1 MNDVQLRQ
9 TAETQPLLEVQ
20 DLSVE
25 FGTAR
30 VVDGLSFSVRS
41 GRTTAI
47 VGESGSG
54 KSITSLSVMRL
65 ADMLGAKFPTG
76 KILFTGSQGQMNLL
90 DAEQKTMR
98 GIRGKEIAMIFQE
111 PMTSLNPLM
120 TIGDQI
126 GEMFVLHKG
135 MSVRQARLKAIEAL
149 EQVQVPSP
157 ERRIKDYPHQLS
169 GGMRQRVMIAI
180 ALACDP
186 ALLIA
191 DEPTTALD
199 VTIQAE
205 IVELILE
212 LCKARGTAVLMISH
226 DLGLVARMCDR
237 VAVMYAGHIVEQR
250 PASQIFT
257 DPRHPYTRGL
267 VASLPLLGRRLQE
280 GRKKLTEIKGVVP
293 GLLERDA
300 ACGFASRCPRA
311 SEQCRTL
318 MPPVTALEGISTIR
332 CYHHD

>member
-1 MNDVQLRQ
+1 MTDTPVLKVENLSIALHSKGRDFPAVSEMNFSI
-9 TAETQPLLEVQ
+9 AAGEV
-20 DLSVE
+20 
-25 FGTAR
+25 FG
-30 VVDGLSFSVRS
+30 L
-41 GRTTAI
+41 
-47 VGESGSG
+47 VGESGCG
-54 KSITSLSVMRL
+54 KSLCALTIAGLLREPMHIT
-65 ADMLGAKFPTG
+65 
-76 KILFTGSQGQMNLL
+76 QGQVLL
-90 DAEQKTMR
+90 EGRDISRLPNKDLRRLR
-98 GIRGKEIAMIFQE
+98 GDRVAMIFQE

-135 MSVRQARLKAIEAL
+135 MSVRQARLKAIESL
-149 EQVQVPSP
+149 EQVQVPSAA
-157 ERRIKDYPHQLS
+157 RRIKDYPHQLS

-205 IVELILE
+205 IVELILD

-250 PASQIFT
+250 PAAQIFT
-257 DPRHPYTRGL
+257 DPRHPYTSGL
-267 VASLPLLGRRLQE
+267 VASLPLLGRRLKE
-280 GRKKLTEIKGVVP
+280 GRTKLTEIKGLVP
-293 GLLERDA
+293 GLMERDSG
-300 ACGFASRCPRA
+300 CGFASRCVRVSDECRA
-311 SEQCRTL
+311 M
-318 MPPVTALEGISTIR
+318 MPPVSTLDQLSTIR

>member
-1 MNDVQLRQ
+1 MADNPILQVENLSIALRAKGQ
-9 TAETQPLLEVQ
+9 NFPAVNQVDFSIRAGEV
-20 DLSVE
+20 
-25 FGTAR
+25 FG
-30 VVDGLSFSVRS
+30 L
-41 GRTTAI
+41 
-47 VGESGSG
+47 VGESGCG
-54 KSITSLSVMRL
+54 KSLCALTIAGLLREPMNVTQGRVLLEGQDINRL
-65 ADMLGAKFPTG
+65 PNKDLRR
-76 KILFTGSQGQMNLL
+76 L
-90 DAEQKTMR
+90 R
-98 GIRGKEIAMIFQE
+98 GDRVAMIFQE

-135 MSVRQARLKAIEAL
+135 MSARQARIKAIEAL

-205 IVELILE
+205 IVELILD
-212 LCKARGTAVLMISH
+212 LCTARGTAVLMISH
-226 DLGLVARMCDR
+226 DLGLVARMCHR

-250 PASQIFT
+250 PAGEIFT
-257 DPRHPYTRGL
+257 DPRHPYTHGL
-267 VASLPLLGRRLQE
+267 VASLPLLGRRLRE
-280 GRKKLTEIKGVVP
+280 GRSRLTEIKGVVP
-293 GLLERDA
+293 GLMERDIG
-300 ACGFASRCPRA
+300 CGFASRCPRVT
-311 SEQCRTL
+311 EECREA
-318 MPPVTALEGISTIR
+318 MPPAASLDELGSIR
-332 CYHHD
+332 CFHHD

>member
-1 MNDVQLRQ
+1 MTDNSILQVD
-9 TAETQPLLEVQ
+9 
-20 DLSVE
+20 DLSIALRAKGRTFPAVSNL
-25 FGTAR
+25 
-30 VVDGLSFSVRS
+30 DFSIRS
-41 GRTTAI
+41 GEVFGL
-47 VGESGSG
+47 VGESGCG
-54 KSITSLSVMRL
+54 KSLCALTIAGLLREPMNVTQGRVLLEGQDIGRL
-65 ADMLGAKFPTG
+65 PNKDLRR
-76 KILFTGSQGQMNLL
+76 L
-90 DAEQKTMR
+90 R
-98 GIRGKEIAMIFQE
+98 GDRVAMIFQE

-135 MSVRQARLKAIEAL
+135 MNARQARLKAIEAL

-205 IVELILE
+205 IVELILD
-212 LCKARGTAVLMISH
+212 LCTARGTAVLMISH

-250 PASQIFT
+250 PASEIFT
-257 DPRHPYTRGL
+257 DPRHPYTSGL
-267 VASLPLLGRRLQE
+267 VASLPRLGRRLEE
-280 GRKKLTEIKGVVP
+280 GRSRLTEIKGVVP
-293 GLLERDA
+293 GLMERDMG
-300 ACGFASRCPRA
+300 CGFASRCPRV
-311 SEQCRTL
+311 SDECRGA
-318 MPPVTALEGISTIR
+318 MPPLTPLDAQGSIR
-332 CYHHD
+332 CFHHD